1 MEDMVRGV
9 SKKSRKPRLSAKGSL
24 GFRPVCEEKE
34 IERN

>member
-9 SKKSRKPRLSAKGSL
+9 LKKLRKFRLLVKGSL
-24 GFRPVCEEKE
+24 GFRLVCEEKE